1 MTPYECYVD
10 YLALKRHFTTNSYD
24 YFKYNGKVR
33 VKIDA
38 FEKRKDKFFFEKL
51 SKHRDPHGV
60 ILANIL
66 KSKDI
71 WIKELVSDKAQENYN
86 LWIKKTQSITRHV
99 ESELWLLDD
108 NFDSNFK
115 VVSGNHPPLL
125 KLFLSDKL
133 SLESLIILTTISG
146 CIPHWCKNMKG
157 DFIWDD
163 VNKKII
169 KTKPFIHYDVEKIK
183 KICLDRFSIS

>member
-146 CIPHWCKNMKG
+146 CIPHWCKNMKD

>member
-10 YLALKRHFTTNSYD
+10 YLALKRHFTTDSYD
-24 YFKYNGKVR
+24 YFKYNGKVSAKR
-33 VKIDA
+33 DA

-60 ILANIL
+60 ILANLL
-66 KSKDI
+66 KSKDV

-86 LWIKKTQSITRHV
+86 LWIKKTQSITRLV

-146 CIPHWCKNMKG
+146 CIPHWCKNMKD

-163 VNKKII
+163 VNKYII

>member
-1 MTPYECYVD
+1 MKPYECYVD
-10 YLALKRHFTTNSYD
+10 YLALKRHFTTDSYD
-24 YFKYNGKVR
+24 YFKYNGKVSAKR
-33 VKIDA
+33 DA

-60 ILANIL
+60 ILANLL
-66 KSKDI
+66 KSKDV

-86 LWIKKTQSITRHV
+86 LWIKKTQSITRLV

-146 CIPHWCKNMKG
+146 CIPHWCKNMKD

-163 VNKKII
+163 VNKYII

>member
-10 YLALKRHFTTNSYD
+10 YLALKRHFTTESYD
-24 YFKYNGKVR
+24 YFKYNGKVSAKR
-33 VKIDA
+33 DT

-60 ILANIL
+60 ILANLL

-86 LWIKKTQSITRHV
+86 LWIKKTQSITRLV

-146 CIPHWCKNMKG
+146 CIPHWCKKMKD

-183 KICLDRFSIS
+183 KICLDRFSTS

>member
-10 YLALKRHFTTNSYD
+10 YLALKRHFTTDSYD
-24 YFKYNGKVR
+24 YFKYNGKVSAKR
-33 VKIDA
+33 DA

-60 ILANIL
+60 ILANLL

-86 LWIKKTQSITRHV
+86 LWIKKTQSITRLV

-146 CIPHWCKNMKG
+146 CIPHWCKNMKD

-163 VNKKII
+163 VNKYII

>member
-86 LWIKKTQSITRHV
+86 LWIKKTQSITKHV

-146 CIPHWCKNMKG
+146 CIPHWCKNMKD

>member
-10 YLALKRHFTTNSYD
+10 YLALKRHFTTDSYD
-24 YFKYNGKVR
+24 YFKYNGKVSAKR
-33 VKIDA
+33 DA

-60 ILANIL
+60 ILANLL

-86 LWIKKTQSITRHV
+86 LWIKKTQSITRLV
-99 ESELWLLDD
+99 ESELWLLED

-146 CIPHWCKNMKG
+146 CIPHWCKNMKD

-163 VNKKII
+163 VNKYII